1 MGFLFYSLF
10 VLAYDISLIIL
21 YNLWDFSYEKNIQ
34 IDCIV
39 YIGIFI
45 QIVFEFKRGEY
56 SFQ

>member
-1 MGFLFYSLF
+1 MIFL
-10 VLAYDISLIIL
+10 LIIL

-34 IDCIV
+34 TDCIF

-45 QIVFEFKRGEY
+45 QIVFEFKKKGEY